1 MEMAYKAQVRK
12 IKTKSICFFAIC
24 LILSI
29 ILEVFG
35 MGSFFDTRSDRI
47 DFVSINEKIYCL
59 NYL

>member
-12 IKTKSICFFAIC
+12 IKTKSIRFFAIC

-35 MGSFFDTRSDRI
+35 MGSYNR
-47 DFVSINEKIYCL
+47 
-59 NYL
+59 